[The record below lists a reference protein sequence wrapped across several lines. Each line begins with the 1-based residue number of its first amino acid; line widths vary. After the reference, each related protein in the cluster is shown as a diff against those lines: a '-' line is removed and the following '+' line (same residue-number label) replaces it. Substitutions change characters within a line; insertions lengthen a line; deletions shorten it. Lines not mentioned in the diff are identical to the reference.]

1 MCNSIYWLNKQSQQ
15 SHWSI
20 CPWGTS
26 GTWQGPE
33 THRGTGDQGRQER
46 HMCRFL
52 NSRAI
57 KSVQYC
63 AIYTLLEQSR
73 TIPLLH
79 NPVRFPSTSTSS
91 WERIVLVSQC
101 DVTNTKCTPDADPPP
116 CLSAGFGVNKH
127 FAGQF
132 RIRHLTQQE
141 GEFPISLSLSFP
153 FALFLSLKVL
163 IFIHFYFQ
171 EFWWLLRVAG

>member
-20 CPWGTS
+20 CPG
-26 GTWQGPE
+26 GPQGHGKGQRRTGE
-33 THRGTGDQGRQER
+33 QGDQGRQER

-91 WERIVLVSQC
+91 WECIVLVSQC
-101 DVTNTKCTPDADPPP
+101 DVTNTKCTPDADQPP

-132 RIRHLTQQE
+132 QIRHLTQQE
-141 GEFPISLSLSFP
+141 GEFPNSLSLF
-153 FALFLSLKVL
+153 LLLSLFPSK
-163 IFIHFYFQ
+163 F
-171 EFWWLLRVAG
+171 